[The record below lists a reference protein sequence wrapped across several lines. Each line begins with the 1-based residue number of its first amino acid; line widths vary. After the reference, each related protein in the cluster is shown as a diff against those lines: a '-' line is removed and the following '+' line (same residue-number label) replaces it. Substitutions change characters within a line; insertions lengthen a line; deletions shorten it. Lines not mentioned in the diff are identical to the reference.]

1 MTFHINGILNT
12 DNMKKIDLV
21 ITKTPLRVSFLGG
34 GTDIKNFYGKF
45 GGSVL
50 SSAIDKY
57 VYVTVKRHSPCFK
70 EKFRLNYS
78 KSESG
83 NLLSKIQNNIVR
95 ECIKLVKINFPIYIS
110 TVGDV
115 PTGSGLGGSSSFT
128 VGLLKALYAIQ
139 GRKIN
144 KKKLFEEACRVE
156 IDILKEP
163 IGKQDQV
170 PAVYGG
176 LNFISFKKNSV
187 IKINNIKEKKIHK
200 NLFKNSLL
208 IWTRDTRSASGVLK
222 SQKNNFKK
230 NIENL
235 KKIKFNAD
243 EFYKNIKINKKIDL
257 KKLGYFVN
265 NSWQNKKKLSN
276 KISFKKIDDIIKNVL
291 KTGCYGSKLLGAGGG
306 GFIIVFGQKK
316 HIKAVKKKYNNLDYL
331 NFDLNTSGSE
341 IISIV

>member
-1 MTFHINGILNT
+1 MKFHINGTLNT
-12 DNMKKIDLV
+12 VNMKKVDLV
-21 ITKTPLRVSFLGG
+21 TTKTPLRVSFLGG

-78 KSESG
+78 KSETG
-83 NLLSKIQNNIVR
+83 NSLSKIQNNIVR

-128 VGLLKALYAIQ
+128 VGLLNALYAIQ
-139 GRKIN
+139 GKKI
-144 KKKLFEEACRVE
+144 KKKRLFEDACRIE
-156 IDILKEP
+156 IEILKEP

-176 LNFISFKKNSV
+176 LNFISFKKNSFV
-187 IKINNIKEKKIHK
+187 KIDNIKEKKIYN

-208 IWTRDTRSASGVLK
+208 IWTRDTRSASEVLK
-222 SQKNNFKK
+222 RLP
-230 NIENL
+230 NL
-235 KKIKFNAD
+235 PIIMDRANDVMTLITEGKFNPNTMA
-243 EFYKNIKINKKIDL
+243 YQSLKNEEL
-257 KKLGYFVN
+257 KLEIMR
-265 NSWQNKKKLSN
+265 N
-276 KISFKKIDDIIKNVL
+276 KILGVVL
-291 KTGCYGSKLLGAGGG
+291 VLVIFA
-306 GFIIVFGQKK
+306 FIVFK
-316 HIKAVKKKYNNLDYL
+316 
-331 NFDLNTSGSE
+331 
-341 IISIV
+341 